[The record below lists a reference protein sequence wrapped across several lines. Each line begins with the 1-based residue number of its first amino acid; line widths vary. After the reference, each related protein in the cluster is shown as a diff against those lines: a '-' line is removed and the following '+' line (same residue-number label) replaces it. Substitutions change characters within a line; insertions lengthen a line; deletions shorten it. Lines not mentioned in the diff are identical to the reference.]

1 MTLVNKG
8 EELMNA
14 GGQVVGYCRVSS
26 IDQNPE
32 RQQMELLSKY
42 SLDRVFCDK
51 ASGKDVQ
58 RPQLQAALLHLREGD
73 HFVVASMDRLARN
86 LDDLRKIVK
95 ELTAKGVAVE
105 FLKEALVFRGE
116 DSPMSLLLLNVMG
129 AFAEFERSLI
139 RERQREGIEVAK
151 NKGVYRGRRPS
162 IGKEALKLIHERLA
176 ANLPKAQIAKEFGVS
191 RETLYRYLR
200 GDTMA
205 EVKAN
210 RTRPDNQA

>member
-1 MTLVNKG
+1 
-8 EELMNA
+8 
-14 GGQVVGYCRVSS
+14 
-26 IDQNPE
+26 
-32 RQQMELLSKY
+32 
-42 SLDRVFCDK
+42 
-51 ASGKDVQ
+51 
-58 RPQLQAALLHLREGD
+58 
-73 HFVVASMDRLARN
+73 MDRLARN